1 MALGNLRSALA
12 GSGFSE
18 ADIRR
23 AVAGTQSVVF
33 EMGSDRIRALAL
45 KAIVDAMDNVF
56 VPVIVAGAVTLLV
69 SLVMKREKL
78 FLKVVAG
85 D

>member
-45 KAIVDAMDNVF
+45 KAIVDAM
-56 VPVIVAGAVTLLV
+56 VIVAGAVTLLV